1 MLKKVGQFI
10 LQNRNQG
17 ALVALVFTFI
27 PLFGWVSSVVLAL
40 VTLRKGGYEGW
51 WVLLWISLP
60 DVVYTF
66 VAGSPEQLFFSVL
79 GINVCTWVIALV
91 LRQFNSWGN
100 VLEITGLISILG
112 VLTVHFYSPQIN
124 TWWANQYH
132 QMLDNALADPAFAAS
147 TQGSRQPDWPQ
158 FIAMMQQ
165 MVEPLSRVST
175 GIAATFTMMCN
186 LINLGLAR
194 WWQASIFNPGGLQKE
209 LHQICLSYRS
219 VVTLGVCLILVA
231 MGLAVPQDFL
241 PVVLGVFLVAG
252 ISLLHCSANKIRNS
266 VVWLVVFYLCM
277 IILPAYFL
285 GLLIVAAIA
294 DSLLNVRHRFKLS

>member
-1 MLKKVGQFI
+1 MLKKFGQFI

-27 PLFGWVSSVVLAL
+27 PLFGWISSIVLAL
-40 VTLRKGGYEGW
+40 VTLRKGGREGL

-66 VAGSPEQLFFSVL
+66 IVGSPDQLFFSVL
-79 GINVCTWVIALV
+79 GTNVYTWVVALV
-91 LRQFNSWGN
+91 LRQFGTWSM
-100 VLEITGLISILG
+100 VLEIAGLMSVLG
-112 VLTVHFYSPQIN
+112 VLTVHLYSPQIN
-124 TWWANQYH
+124 TWWAGQYH
-132 QMLDNALADPAFAAS
+132 QMLSNALADPAITAS
-147 TQGSRQPDWPQ
+147 AQGSHQPDWPQ

-165 MVEPLSRVST
+165 MVEPLSRIST
-175 GIAATFTMMCN
+175 GIAATFMMVCN

-194 WWQASIFNPGGLQKE
+194 WWQASMFNPGGLQKE
-209 LHQICLSYRS
+209 LYQIRLSYRS
-219 VVTLGVCLILVA
+219 VVAFGVCLALVA
-231 MGLAVPQDFL
+231 MGLIVPQDFL

-252 ISLLHCSANKIRNS
+252 ISLLHCSASKIRNS
-266 VVWLVVFYLCM
+266 IIWLVVFYICV

-294 DSLLNVRHRFKLS
+294 DSLFNVRHRLKLS